1 MTTEQIVIDFLK
13 TKDEHYI
20 NNLLASLHS
29 DRETTTKEGTD
40 LCPMCGSSH
49 VKKNGSDGRGH
60 QRYYCHDCHRTY
72 SSVTGAFLF
81 HSRITEEQWK
91 IFIDH
96 EITGSSLN
104 ELSYYTQLSMTT
116 CFFMRHKLY
125 RAAADFISK
134 DALSGIAEID
144 ALYLSINL
152 KGTKKDKMP
161 RKSKKRGQGSSYR
174 GLSHHK
180 ICIISAID
188 ENDNMMMKITGLG
201 AESAE
206 KYLECATRFKETEVI
221 VSDSKSCIR
230 QLANVIGAI
239 NENIPVYGGQKRY
252 KTPAGRSLGSVNEMM
267 TDISMIISRTRGFGT
282 RYLDDY
288 MSFNLFRKKLRY
300 TVKRKDMRD
309 YVYEKLIHSSQITL
323 SDILK
328 TIMPISLKEAYY
340 EYGFGIFN
348 EKKQHL
354 S

>member
-1 MTTEQIVIDFLK
+1 MECLLEAMDAIFRHIEGVPPEIWFDNTSTIVTKIIKGGTRNITERFTHFQ
-13 TKDEHYI
+13 EHYGFKTVFC
-20 NNLLASLHS
+20 NP
-29 DRETTTKEGTD
+29 E
-40 LCPMCGSSH
+40 
-49 VKKNGSDGRGH
+49 
-60 QRYYCHDCHRTY
+60 
-72 SSVTGAFLF
+72 
-81 HSRITEEQWK
+81 
-91 IFIDH
+91 
-96 EITGSSLN
+96 
-104 ELSYYTQLSMTT
+104 
-116 CFFMRHKLY
+116 
-125 RAAADFISK
+125 
-134 DALSGIAEID
+134 SGWEKGID

-152 KGTKKDKMP
+152 KGTKKDMMS

-328 TIMPISLKEAYY
+328 TVMPISLKEAYY